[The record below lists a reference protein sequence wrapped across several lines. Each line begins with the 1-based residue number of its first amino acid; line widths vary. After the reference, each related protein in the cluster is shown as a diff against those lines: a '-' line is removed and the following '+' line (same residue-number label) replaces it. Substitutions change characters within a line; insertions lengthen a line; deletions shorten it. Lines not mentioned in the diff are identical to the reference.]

1 MKFSWRMSPL
11 VIYKILE
18 LFVNILTDDDKYSLL
33 TRDNLAQPIQMQLSK
48 KKMFSKLFS
57 SFFKCRSNFE
67 HFEKKMTFIDY
78 VFPKLRTVKH
88 IVR

>member
-1 MKFSWRMSPL
+1 MKFSWRISPL

-48 KKMFSKLFS
+48 KKCFLNYFLRFSNVDQIL
-57 SFFKCRSNFE
+57 NIL
-67 HFEKKMTFIDY
+67 KK
-78 VFPKLRTVKH
+78 R
-88 IVR
+88 

>member
-1 MKFSWRMSPL
+1 MSPL
-11 VIYKILE
+11 VIYKTLG
-18 LFVNILTDDDKYSLL
+18 LFINILTADDKYSLL
-33 TRDNLAQPIQMQLSK
+33 NKDNLAQPIQMQLSK